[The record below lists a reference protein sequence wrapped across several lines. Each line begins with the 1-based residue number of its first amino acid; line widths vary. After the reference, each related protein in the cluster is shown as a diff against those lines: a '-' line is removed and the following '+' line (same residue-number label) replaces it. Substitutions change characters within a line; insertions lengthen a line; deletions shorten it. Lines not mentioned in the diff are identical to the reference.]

1 MFPRR
6 TNFDLQ
12 FRELQE
18 MKAAGLSANKYVY
31 SSLIAVCEET
41 NQWEQALEVFEDMKA
56 SNIELDAVSMA
67 GRKLMYTFPGI
78 LQVIP
83 TPFVNAAKIVV
94 KSGRAARQWIS
105 GT

>member
-1 MFPRR
+1 MS
-6 TNFDLQ
+6 TSQSCEQQLYALQ
-12 FRELQE
+12 G
-18 MKAAGLSANKYVY
+18 MKAADLSANKYVY
-31 SSLIAVCEET
+31 SSLIAVCEES

-67 GRKLMYTFPGI
+67 GRKLVYTFPSI
-78 LQVIP
+78 LQSIP